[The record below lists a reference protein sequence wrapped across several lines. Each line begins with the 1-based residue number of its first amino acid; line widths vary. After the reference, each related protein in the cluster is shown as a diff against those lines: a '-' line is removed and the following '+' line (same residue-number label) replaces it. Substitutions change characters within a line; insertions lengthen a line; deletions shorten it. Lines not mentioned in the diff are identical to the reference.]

1 MDLFRDKIA
10 IVTGGASGIGR
21 GICELLGRQ
30 GANVTVA
37 DVNKAGADGVA
48 AGIVKTGGDA
58 KAVQLDV
65 TDAGAVEKL
74 IEETAS
80 EHGRL
85 DYLFNNAGISV
96 GGEVRDLKPEHWKRV
111 IDVNLM
117 GVINGTLPAYSLM
130 VKQGFGHIVNTAS
143 LAGLI
148 PGPMNTPYGTT
159 KHAVVGLS
167 TSLRAEGTD
176 LGVKVSAVC
185 PGFIQTGIW
194 ESSPAMNVD
203 KEKALATI
211 PLKMMDATKAAEK
224 LLEGVERNRAIIT
237 LPFHARFMWWLNRIH
252 PSLLKPFC
260 TLSVKN
266 FRKFR
271 GTTD

>member
-252 PSLLKPFC
+252 PSLLKPLC